1 MKIAIPVKP
10 LKRRAIEL
18 YHADSPFR
26 QKRVP
31 LKTLYKRNQKHR
43 LMEYIRD
50 VHI

>member
-18 YHADSPFR
+18 YHTDSPFR

-43 LMEYIRD
+43 LMESIRD

>member
-43 LMEYIRD
+43 LMESIRD